1 MKKLF
6 SLLIV
11 AIMAIGMVFAD
22 EFFLTLLQK
31 QMYLEP
37 VMIGLQMQKL

>member
-22 EFFLTLLQK
+22 EAVLLTLLQK
-31 QMYLEP
+31 QMYLELA
-37 VMIGLQMQKL
+37 MIG